1 MGQKYPCIQ
10 YIIPWINSKTKSTKI
25 SIQEWNHS
33 IILNQKELNI
43 VEQTCI
49 NTKSLALPSSVRSE
63 MEGTFWMLLRD
74 GTRWSSLLSCLDN
87 RGRCSSKLYC
97 LVITM
102 WSSQLLCLYCK
113 NIHQMLFY
121 LIIHL
126 AQKRKS
132 VLRLLIF
139 LRISDYVLLIFLRIS
154 DFFWNQNSINGT
166 RITRVEFF
174 VLVPQSET
182 KPLQ

>member
-1 MGQKYPCIQ
+1 M
-10 YIIPWINSKTKSTKI
+10 KI

-43 VEQTCI
+43 LEQTCI
-49 NTKSLALPSSVRSE
+49 NSKSLALPSSVRSE

-113 NIHQMLFY
+113 NIHQLLFY

-132 VLRLLIF
+132 VLRAMADFSTYFWLFLESEQYKWYKDNKSGIF
-139 LRISDYVLLIFLRIS
+139 CTCPSEWDKTT
-154 DFFWNQNSINGT
+154 SIIPG
-166 RITRVEFF
+166 
-174 VLVPQSET
+174 S
-182 KPLQ
+182 